1 MRSVLSHVRLV
12 PPLIVFVQ
20 FLDYTKEP
28 LEKALSKNPPSPK
41 FDAIF
46 DAVGLLSP
54 ALFTHSAAY
63 LAPTGVYVSAGSAPD
78 KSDLKGIAT
87 MAKLVWATL
96 LRPKFLGGTP
106 RRYAFYG
113 LSISRER
120 IEAVDTLVAEGLS
133 VFICAFS

>member
-1 MRSVLSHVRLV
+1 
-12 PPLIVFVQ
+12 
-20 FLDYTKEP
+20 
-28 LEKALSKNPPSPK
+28 
-41 FDAIF
+41 
-46 DAVGLLSP
+46 
-54 ALFTHSAAY
+54 
-63 LAPTGVYVSAGSAPD
+63 
-78 KSDLKGIAT
+78 

-120 IEAVDTLVAEGLS
+120 TEAVDTLVAEGLS